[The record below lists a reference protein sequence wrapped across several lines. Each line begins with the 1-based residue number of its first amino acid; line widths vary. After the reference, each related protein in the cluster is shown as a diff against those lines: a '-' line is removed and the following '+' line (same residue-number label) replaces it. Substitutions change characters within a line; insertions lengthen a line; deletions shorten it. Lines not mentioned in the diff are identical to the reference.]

1 MKVPIQAASTA
12 GTERILEP
20 MAPSIGV
27 RAVGRHGRSRN
38 GRGGGCRESNM
49 VRTLRVK
56 CIIKDYNVRDN
67 RFPSYFTKN
76 VKIQEVTHGV
86 D

>member
-1 MKVPIQAASTA
+1 MNVPIQAAGAA
-12 GTERILEP
+12 GTEGVLKP
-20 MAPSIGV
+20 MAQAMLG
-27 RAVGRHGRSRN
+27 RAAAGHRLSSN
-38 GRGGGCRESNM
+38 DRGQGCRESNM

-67 RFPSYFTKN
+67 QFPSYFTKN